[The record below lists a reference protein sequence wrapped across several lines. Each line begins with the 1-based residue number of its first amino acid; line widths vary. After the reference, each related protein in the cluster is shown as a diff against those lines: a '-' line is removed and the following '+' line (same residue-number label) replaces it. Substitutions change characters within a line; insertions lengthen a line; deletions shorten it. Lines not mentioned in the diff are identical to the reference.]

1 MSGFKTTSI
10 FGSLINYCICQ
21 TIMRKLGIQPDYL
34 TVLGDDIDLGF
45 DKSVNT
51 DAIY

>member
-1 MSGFKTTSI
+1 
-10 FGSLINYCICQ
+10 
-21 TIMRKLGIQPDYL
+21 MRKLGVQPDYL